1 MSTPGRRLI
10 LDILAKSIAKVE
22 AADANDKD
30 IPANMKASI
39 HDVPKSSLK
48 KQRTAKKVVD
58 DDQCLIK
65 SVVTKNKDSVM

>member
-30 IPANMKASI
+30 IPANMKASVQ
-39 HDVPKSSLK
+39 DVPKPSLK

-58 DDQCLIK
+58 DDQYLIK
-65 SVVTKNKDSVM
+65 SVVKILSCWR